1 MDDRIFT
8 VILDWLAFTVSQ
20 ATVDMIGELLGG
32 EWFEA
37 LTGFRGYL
45 QELLA

>member
-20 ATVDMIGELLGG
+20 ATGDEIGELLGG
-32 EWFEA
+32 EWFETP
-37 LTGFRGYL
+37 TGFRGYL